1 MNAPEQLER
10 GLTLTEAT
18 ALNMTFMVGIG
29 PFVVIPF
36 VVQAMGGPQCLL
48 AWVLGAALAAFDGC
62 VWAELGAAMP
72 QAGGSY
78 VFLREAYG
86 TQSWGRLMSFLF
98 IWQTL
103 FQAPLSIA
111 SGALGF
117 ADYSKY
123 VVGKVPACSGW
134 LGAHLSGVNYN
145 RIVALILIALV
156 VFLLYRRITTI
167 GKISTALWIIV
178 L

>member
-1 MNAPEQLER
+1 MSEPEKLER
-10 GLTLTEAT
+10 GLGLIEAT
-18 ALNMTFMVGIG
+18 SLNMTFMVGIG
-29 PFVVIPF
+29 PFIVIPF
-36 VVQAMGGPQCLL
+36 IVRAMGGPQCIL
-48 AWVLGAALAAFDGC
+48 AWVAGAVLAALDGC

-86 TQSWGRLMSFLF
+86 ANRLGRLISFLF

-117 ADYSKY
+117 AKY
-123 VVGKVPACSGW
+123 AGYFVGRLSWIPAPLMRPSGPVEKCV
-134 LGAHLSGVNYN
+134 AAAA
-145 RIVALILIALV
+145 VALAVL
-156 VFLLYRRITTI
+156 LLYRRIATI
-167 GKISTALWIIV
+167 GK
-178 L
+178 